1 MKTKKNPKGFYAAL
15 GISTVMVGSACFFA
29 YQQGE
34 KLTKQILSDKEYM
47 HEAVVDRKVTDIP
60 KNPVTTQKITES
72 PIWYTTAVT
81 QETTLPIYIPPE
93 HALET
98 NPPSTT
104 LPVNSGGATRLDFP
118 KAPLDDMENI
128 INPFSKGEL
137 VKNET
142 TGSWQTHN
150 GTDILAEIGS
160 QVYAVSAG
168 EVKSVENDPIWGITV
183 VIDHHNGFV
192 SRYCNLAKDLS
203 VQKGDSLVSGDI
215 IGNVGDTADIE
226 SSLEPHLHIEILH
239 NGTYLD
245 PISCIYP
252 NTENE

>member
-1 MKTKKNPKGFYAAL
+1 MKKNKNTKGFYAAL
-15 GISTVMVGSACFFA
+15 GISTVMVGSACVFA

-34 KLTKQILSDKEYM
+34 KLTKQILSDKESM
-47 HEAVVDRKVTDIP
+47 HEAAVDRKVTDIP
-60 KNPVTTQKITES
+60 RTPVTTAQIPETS
-72 PIWYTTAVT
+72 VYYTTAVT
-81 QETTLPIYIPPE
+81 TVPIYIPPA

-98 NPPSTT
+98 NPPETSV
-104 LPVNSGGATRLDFP
+104 PANSQGASRLDFP

-150 GTDILAEIGS
+150 GTDIACEEGS

-192 SRYCNLAKDLS
+192 SRYCNLASDLS
-203 VQKGDSLVSGDI
+203 VQKGDNLVSGDV
-215 IGNVGDTADIE
+215 IGKTGNTADIE
-226 SSLEPHLHIEILH
+226 SSLAPHLHIEILR

-245 PISCIYP
+245 PISCIFP
-252 NTENE
+252 NAQQD